1 MWIIV
6 ILKNK
11 NSSMKILIIEDEK
24 ELSDSISKY
33 LSTEQFTCETAY
45 DYDSAME
52 KIHLNE
58 YSCIILDITLPN
70 GNGLDLLKEL
80 KALDKA
86 EGVLIVSARN
96 SLDDKI
102 EGLNTGA
109 DDYLAKPFH
118 LPELGARVSA
128 IIRRKSFGGRNQIRI
143 GELTLDIQDKSLKY
157 KNDSISLTRKE
168 YELLLYL
175 VSNKNRVITK
185 EAIVEHL
192 WGDDI
197 DMADSYDFIYS
208 HIKNLRKK
216 MMNAGCPDYIKA
228 VYGMGYKFM
237 ITSES

>member
-1 MWIIV
+1 
-6 ILKNK
+6 
-11 NSSMKILIIEDEK
+11 MKILIIEDEK

-33 LSTEQFTCETAY
+33 LSTEQFTCEAAY
-45 DYDSAME
+45 DYHTALE

-80 KALDKA
+80 KTMDKA

-102 EGLNTGA
+102 TGLNTGA
-109 DDYLAKPFH
+109 DDYLAKPFN

-128 IIRRKSFGGRNQIRI
+128 IIRRKSFGGRNQIKV
-143 GELTLDIQDKSLKY
+143 GELILDLQDKSLTFKEE
-157 KNDSISLTRKE
+157 SISLTRKE

-175 VSNKNRVITK
+175 LSNKNRVVTK

-197 DMADSYDFIYS
+197 DMADTYDFIYS

-228 VYGMGYKFM
+228 VYGMGYKF
-237 ITSES
+237 IIPSEG

>member
-1 MWIIV
+1 
-6 ILKNK
+6 
-11 NSSMKILIIEDEK
+11 MKILIIEDEK
-24 ELSDSISKY
+24 ELSVSISKY
-33 LSTEQFTCETAY
+33 LSTEQFFCEAAY
-45 DYDSAME
+45 DYDTALE
-52 KIHLNE
+52 KISINE

-80 KALDKA
+80 KKMDKSD
-86 EGVLIVSARN
+86 GVLIVSARN

-102 EGLNTGA
+102 TGLNTGA

-128 IIRRKSFGGRNQIRI
+128 IIRRKSFGGRNQIKV
-143 GELTLDIQDKSLKY
+143 GELILDLQDKSLKF
-157 KNDSISLTRKE
+157 KEESISLTRKE

-175 VSNKNRVITK
+175 LSNKNRVVTK

-197 DMADSYDFIYS
+197 DMADTYDFIYS

-216 MMNAGCPDYIKA
+216 MMNAGCPDYIRA

-237 ITSES
+237 MPLEV

>member
-1 MWIIV
+1 MTH
-6 ILKNK
+6 
-11 NSSMKILIIEDEK
+11 MKILIIEDER

-33 LSTEQFTCETAY
+33 LTTEQFTCEAAYEYDTAL
-45 DYDSAME
+45 A
-52 KIHLNE
+52 KIHMNE

-70 GNGLDLLKEL
+70 GNGLDLLREL
-80 KALDKA
+80 KTLDKA

-102 EGLNTGA
+102 NGLNSGA

-128 IIRRKSFGGRNQIRI
+128 IIRRKSFGGNNLVKA
-143 GELTLDIQDKSLKY
+143 GELVLDIQDKSIKY
-157 KNDSISLTRKE
+157 KDIPIVLTRKE

-175 VSNKNRVITK
+175 LSNKNRVVTK

-216 MMNAGCPDYIKA
+216 MIAAGCPDYIKA
-228 VYGMGYKFM
+228 IYGMGYKFV
-237 ITSES
+237 IPAG

>member
-1 MWIIV
+1 
-6 ILKNK
+6 
-11 NSSMKILIIEDEK
+11 MKILIIEDEK

-33 LSTEQFTCETAY
+33 LGTEQFTCEAAY
-45 DYDSAME
+45 DYHTALQ

-70 GNGLDLLKEL
+70 GSGLDLLKEL
-80 KALDKA
+80 KIMDKA

-102 EGLNTGA
+102 TGLNMGA

-128 IIRRKSFGGRNQIRI
+128 IIRRKSFGGRNQIKV
-143 GELTLDIQDKSLKY
+143 GELILDLQDKSLKF
-157 KNDSISLTRKE
+157 KEDSISLTRKE

-175 VSNKNRVITK
+175 LSNKNRVVTK
-185 EAIVEHL
+185 EAIAEHL
-192 WGDDI
+192 WGDNI
-197 DMADSYDFIYS
+197 DMADTYDFIYS

-228 VYGMGYKFM
+228 VYGMGYKF
-237 ITSES
+237 IIPSEG

>member
-1 MWIIV
+1 
-6 ILKNK
+6 
-11 NSSMKILIIEDEK
+11 MKILIIEDEK
-24 ELSDSISKY
+24 ELSESISKY
-33 LSTEQFTCETAY
+33 LSTEQFTCEAAY
-45 DYDSAME
+45 DYPSALE

-70 GNGLDLLKEL
+70 GNGLDILREVKSM
-80 KALDKA
+80 DKA
-86 EGVLIVSARN
+86 DGVLIVSARN
-96 SLDDKI
+96 SMDDKI
-102 EGLNTGA
+102 IGLNTGA

-128 IIRRKSFGGRNQIRI
+128 IIRRKSFGGRNQIKV
-143 GELTLDIQDKSLKY
+143 GELLLDIQDKSLKF
-157 KNDSISLTRKE
+157 KQDIIPLTRKE

-175 VSNKNRVITK
+175 LSNKNRVVTK

-216 MMNAGCPDYIKA
+216 MMNAGSPDYIKA
-228 VYGMGYKFM
+228 VYGMGYKF
-237 ITSES
+237 ILPVEG

>member
-1 MWIIV
+1 
-6 ILKNK
+6 
-11 NSSMKILIIEDEK
+11 MKILIIEDEK

-33 LSTEQFTCETAY
+33 LSTEQFTCEAAY
-45 DYDSAME
+45 DYNSAIE

-80 KALDKA
+80 KTMDKT

-102 EGLNTGA
+102 MGLNTGA

-128 IIRRKSFGGRNQIRI
+128 IIRRKSFGGHNQIKI
-143 GELTLDIQDKSLKY
+143 GELTLDIQDKSLKF
-157 KNDSISLTRKE
+157 KSNPITLTRKE

-175 VSNKNRVITK
+175 VSNKNRVVTK

-228 VYGMGYKFM
+228 IYGMGYKFM
-237 ITSES
+237 IPSESL

>member
-1 MWIIV
+1 
-6 ILKNK
+6 
-11 NSSMKILIIEDEK
+11 MKILIIEDEK

-33 LSTEQFTCETAY
+33 LGTEQFTCEAAY
-45 DYDSAME
+45 DYHTALE

-70 GNGLDLLKEL
+70 GSGLDLLKEL
-80 KALDKA
+80 KIMDKA

-102 EGLNTGA
+102 TGLNMGA

-128 IIRRKSFGGRNQIRI
+128 IIRRKSFGGRNQIKV
-143 GELTLDIQDKSLKY
+143 GELILDLQDKSLKF
-157 KNDSISLTRKE
+157 KEDSISLTRKE

-175 VSNKNRVITK
+175 LSNKNRVVTK
-185 EAIVEHL
+185 EAIAEHL
-192 WGDDI
+192 WGDNI
-197 DMADSYDFIYS
+197 DMADTYDFIYS

-216 MMNAGCPDYIKA
+216 MMNAGSPDYIKA

-237 ITSES
+237 MPLEV

>member
-1 MWIIV
+1 
-6 ILKNK
+6 
-11 NSSMKILIIEDEK
+11 MKILIIEDEK
-24 ELSDSISKY
+24 ELSVSISRY
-33 LSTEQFTCETAY
+33 LSTEQFFCEAAY
-45 DYDSAME
+45 DYDTALE
-52 KIHLNE
+52 KISINE

-80 KALDKA
+80 KKMDKA
-86 EGVLIVSARN
+86 DGVLIVSARN

-102 EGLNTGA
+102 TGLNTGA

-118 LPELGARVSA
+118 LPELAARVSA
-128 IIRRKSFGGRNQIRI
+128 IIRRKSFGGHNLIKV
-143 GELTLDIQDKSLKY
+143 GELVLDLQDKSLKFREAA
-157 KNDSISLTRKE
+157 IVLTRKE

-175 VSNKNRVITK
+175 LSNRNRVVTK

-228 VYGMGYKFM
+228 IYGMGYKF
-237 ITSES
+237 IIPNEGLI

>member
-1 MWIIV
+1 
-6 ILKNK
+6 
-11 NSSMKILIIEDEK
+11 MKILIIEDEK

-33 LSTEQFTCETAY
+33 LSTEQFTCEAVYDFQTAL
-45 DYDSAME
+45 E

-80 KALDKA
+80 KKMDKA

-102 EGLNTGA
+102 TGLNMGA

-128 IIRRKSFGGRNQIRI
+128 IIRRKSFGGRNQIRL
-143 GELTLDIQDKSLKY
+143 GELILDLQDKSLQFREE
-157 KNDSISLTRKE
+157 SIALTRKE

-175 VSNKNRVITK
+175 ISNKNRVVTK

-197 DMADSYDFIYS
+197 DMADTYDFIYS

-216 MMNAGCPDYIKA
+216 MMNAGSPDYIKA

-237 ITSES
+237 TPAEG